1 MSEVTENAVQN
12 ASPQGGQA
20 GGGMSPEMANKLE
33 ALGIGQKNVTQTPA
47 MDELSN
53 AVSERANTEQAQE
66 INTQNNQAT
75 EAPQEQ
81 GSYAEQ
87 ILQNPNPEVATQEAP
102 QQQVPNPNIAS
113 EADALQASQN
123 PSNDNDY
130 YRLDSELFGGE
141 KVIGKKPEESNPE
154 RSFSGF
160 EDFTPFLKDNFGFEN
175 VNDFVSSYEELK
187 GVKED
192 YTNVQTRLDRV
203 QNDINSLP
211 IEITQAIQAW
221 SQGEDYTKPFSQ
233 KRLNYNLESKDLG
246 QDKLI
251 GHYFPEDFKQIST
264 EEFKER
270 LADGDVVAQRFV
282 QKLYNDADRMFNDEK
297 INVKTQANEQIKMA
311 EERGR
316 KFNDSIL
323 NAMDNFDKKY
333 PNSTRVYRDK
343 VHRALINGE
352 LQNLMFNA
360 DGSYTDRA
368 AELYVEMTQGEDL
381 RNQLIR
387 QAEERATSRAN
398 EQIISRQ
405 SGSPRLR
412 GGGAPESEIR
422 PEVQD
427 YIDEITKGGELN
439 RNVY

>member
-1 MSEVTENAVQN
+1 MSEITENAVQN
-12 ASPQGGQA
+12 ASPQGQA

-33 ALGIGQKNVTQTPA
+33 ALGIGHKNVAQTPA
-47 MDELSN
+47 MEELGN
-53 AVSERANTEQAQE
+53 AITERANTEQSQE
-66 INTQNNQAT
+66 INTQNTQAP
-75 EAPQEQ
+75 EVPQEQ
-81 GSYAEQ
+81 GSYADQ
-87 ILQNPNPEVATQEAP
+87 ILQDPKPEVATQAAP
-102 QQQVPNPNIAS
+102 QEVPNPNIAS

-123 PSNDNDY
+123 PSNDNEY
-130 YRLDSELFGGE
+130 YKLDSELFGGQME
-141 KVIGKKPEESNPE
+141 IGKKAEESSDQ
-154 RSFSGF
+154 RSFNGF
-160 EDFTPFLKDNFGFEN
+160 EDFTPFLKEEFGFEN
-175 VNDFVSSYEELK
+175 VNDFVS
-187 GVKED
+187 D
-192 YTNVQTRLDRV
+192 YQKKREIENDYNNAKTQLDRV
-203 QNDINSLP
+203 QHDINSLP

-233 KRLNYNLESKDLG
+233 KRLNYNLEAKDLG

-251 GHYFPEDFKQIST
+251 GHYFPEDFKTISS

-270 LADGDVVAQRFV
+270 LSDGDVVAQNYV

-297 INVKTQANEQIKMA
+297 MSVKTQASEQIKMA

-316 KFNDSIL
+316 KFNESVL
-323 NAMDNFDKKY
+323 HAMDNFDKKY

-343 VHRALINGE
+343 VHRALLNGE

-360 DGSYTDRA
+360 DGSYTDKA

-412 GGGAPESEIR
+412 GGGAPESEVR
-422 PEVQD
+422 PEVQK

-439 RNVY
+439 KNVY